1 LHNTIYDYT
10 GIDKYPEMYRFLGRS
25 MVWLKIVICEVP
37 TKAEQY
43 ADYKL
48 IALFDHGLAY
58 LEGSSE
64 EWIFLSCSHLNAGV
78 EISDAIEHGGIIFAV
93 DATDGSTNCWDP
105 TTPDGIFSIHT
116 F

>member
-1 LHNTIYDYT
+1 
-10 GIDKYPEMYRFLGRS
+10 
-25 MVWLKIVICEVP
+25 MVLLKIVICEVP
-37 TKAEQY
+37 TKAGQY

-64 EWIFLSCSHLNAGV
+64 EWNFLSCSHLNAGV
-78 EISDAIEHGGIIFAV
+78 EFSDAIEHGGIIFVV
-93 DATDGSTNCWDP
+93 DGTNGSTYWWDP
-105 TTPDGIFSIHT
+105 ATPDGIFSIHM